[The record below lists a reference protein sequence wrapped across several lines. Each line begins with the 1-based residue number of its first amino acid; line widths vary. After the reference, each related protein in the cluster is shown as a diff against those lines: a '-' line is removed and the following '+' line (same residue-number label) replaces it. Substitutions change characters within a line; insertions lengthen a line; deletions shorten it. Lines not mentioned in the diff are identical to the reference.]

1 MDTHPR
7 TAADFTRIS
16 RGRLPGHLGVEMV
29 SIAPG
34 EVRAR
39 MHVEPFH
46 LAPHGYLHAASIVA
60 LADTACGYGCISSL
74 PEGATFTTIELK
86 ANYLSTQTTGS
97 VACTATMVHGGRT
110 TQLWDATVVGE
121 DSGRTLALFRCTQ
134 LLLSG

>member
-1 MDTHPR
+1 MDPHPR
-7 TAADFTRIS
+7 TAADFNRIS
-16 RGRLPGHLGVEMV
+16 SGRLPAHLGVEILSV
-29 SIAPG
+29 APG

-39 MHVEPFH
+39 MQVEAFH
-46 LAPHGYLHAASIVA
+46 LAPHGYLHAASVVA
-60 LADTACGYGCISSL
+60 PADTACGFGCISSL
-74 PEGATFTTIELK
+74 PDGGRFTTIELK